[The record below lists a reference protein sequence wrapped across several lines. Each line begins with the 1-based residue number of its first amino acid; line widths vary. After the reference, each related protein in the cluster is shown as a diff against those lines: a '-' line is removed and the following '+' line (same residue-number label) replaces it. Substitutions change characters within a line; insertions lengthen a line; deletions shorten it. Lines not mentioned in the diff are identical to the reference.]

1 MSEMPE
7 VDELTLEELRAE
19 IAEIDHE
26 LVELIARRTYIAET
40 IASVK
45 QQQDLPTTD
54 RDQEGRVTT
63 RAAELA
69 DRFQLDPEVVRR
81 VFEEL
86 IELNKSSQR
95 RRRDDD

>member
-1 MSEMPE
+1 MTDITD
-7 VDELTLEELRAE
+7 VDELTLEELRTE

-26 LVELIARRTYIAET
+26 LIELIARRTYIAET

-45 QQQDLPTTD
+45 QQHDLPTTD

-95 RRRDDD
+95 RQRHDH